1 MKRTAAII
9 FVMSML
15 VSGVS
20 FAENV
25 SYTYVRLG
33 YVNTEID
40 AGPINVDGD
49 GLELDGSFGFANNA
63 FAFGTY
69 SDLDFDFGIDA
80 SLLELGGGY
89 HHRITPKIDL
99 VGRLGYV
106 RSDINTSFG
115 NADDD
120 GLLLSGGVRSRITN
134 SIEGRAALNIRTIDS
149 GANDTELDL
158 GGDYYVTDRIT
169 VGLGLRLGDD
179 ATTWFLGGRYSFG
192 DRHQSMGDQRQASN
206 R

>member
-1 MKRTAAII
+1 MERTAAIV

-15 VSGVS
+15 VSGAS
-20 FAENV
+20 FAGDV
-25 SYTYVRLG
+25 SYTYLRLS

-40 AGPINVDGD
+40 AGPVNVDGD
-49 GLELDGSFGFANNA
+49 GLELDGSFGFVNNA

-69 SDLDFDFGIDA
+69 SDLDLDFGVDA
-80 SLLELGGGY
+80 SLLEIGGGY
-89 HHRITPKIDL
+89 HHRITPKVDL

-106 RSDINTSFG
+106 RADFDTSFAGG
-115 NADDD
+115 NAD
-120 GLLLSGGVRSRITN
+120 GLWLSGGVRSRIN
-134 SIEGRAALNIRTIDS
+134 DSIEGRAALNIRTIDA

-169 VGLGLRLGDD
+169 VGIGLRLGDD
-179 ATTWFLGGRYSFG
+179 VTTWFLGGRYSFG
-192 DRHQSMGDQRQASN
+192 EQRASMGGQRQASN

>member
-1 MKRTAAII
+1 MEQTAAII

-20 FAENV
+20 FAEDV

-40 AGPINVDGD
+40 VGPINVDGD
-49 GLELDGSFGFANNA
+49 GLELDGSFGFVNNA

-69 SDLDFDFGIDA
+69 SDLDFDFDIDA
-80 SLLELGGGY
+80 SLLEIGGGY

-106 RSDINTSFG
+106 RADIDRSF
-115 NADDD
+115 
-120 GLLLSGGVRSRITN
+120 S
-134 SIEGRAALNIRTIDS
+134 AALPSMELVIR
-149 GANDTELDL
+149 
-158 GGDYYVTDRIT
+158 
-169 VGLGLRLGDD
+169 LRTPPD
-179 ATTWFLGGRYSFG
+179 
-192 DRHQSMGDQRQASN
+192 SN
-206 R
+206 RPSSSASLNERSMSART

>member
-1 MKRTAAII
+1 MERTAAIV

-15 VSGVS
+15 VSGAS
-20 FAENV
+20 FAGDV
-25 SYTYVRLG
+25 SYTYLRLS

-40 AGPINVDGD
+40 AGPVNVDGD
-49 GLELDGSFGFANNA
+49 GLELDGSFGFVNNA

-69 SDLDFDFGIDA
+69 SDLDLDFGVDA
-80 SLLELGGGY
+80 SLLEIGGGY
-89 HHRITPKIDL
+89 HHRITPKVDL

-106 RSDINTSFG
+106 RADFDTSFAGG
-115 NADDD
+115 NDD
-120 GLLLSGGVRSRITN
+120 GLLLSGGVRSRIN
-134 SIEGRAALNIRTIDS
+134 DSIEGRAALNIRTIDA

-169 VGLGLRLGDD
+169 VGIGLRLGDD
-179 ATTWFLGGRYSFG
+179 VTTWFLGGRYSFG
-192 DRHQSMGDQRQASN
+192 EQRASMGGQRQASN

>member
-1 MKRTAAII
+1 MQRAATMI

-20 FAENV
+20 LAGDV
-25 SYTYVRLG
+25 SYDFARLN

-40 AGPINVDGD
+40 AGPVDVDGD
-49 GLELDGSFGFANNA
+49 GLEIDGSISIVNNFFA
-63 FAFGTY
+63 FATY
-69 SDLDFDFGIDA
+69 RDLDLDFGLDA
-80 SLLELGGGY
+80 SLFEIGGGY
-89 HHRITPKIDL
+89 HHRIAPKVDL

-106 RSDINTSFG
+106 RADIDSSFG

-120 GLLLSGGVRSRITN
+120 GLLLSGGVRSRMTD
-134 SIEGRAALNIRTIDS
+134 SIEGRAELIYRTTDA
-149 GANDTELDL
+149 GANDTELEL

-169 VGLGLRLGDD
+169 VGGGLNLGDD

-192 DRHQSMGDQRQASN
+192 DRQELTTR
-206 R
+206 

>member
-1 MKRTAAII
+1 MERTAAMI

-20 FAENV
+20 FAEDV
-25 SYTYVRLG
+25 SYTYVRLA

-40 AGPINVDGD
+40 VGPMDVDGD
-49 GLELDGSFGFANNA
+49 GLELDGSFGFANNV

-69 SDLDFDFGIDA
+69 SDLDLDFDIDA
-80 SLLELGGGY
+80 SLLEIGAGY
-89 HHRITPKIDL
+89 HHRITPKVDL
-99 VGRLGYV
+99 VGRLGFV
-106 RSDINTSFG
+106 RADIDGSSRD
-115 NADDD
+115 ADDD
-120 GLLLSGGVRSRITN
+120 GLLLSGGVRSRITD
-134 SIEGRAALNIRTIDS
+134 SIEGRAALNIRTTDA

-169 VGLGLRLGDD
+169 VGLGLRLGSD

-192 DRHQSMGDQRQASN
+192 ERHESIGGQPHASN